1 MGSAGGA
8 GPDGRGGG
16 GPDGNGGFTG
26 AAMP

>member
-26 AAMP
+26 TAMP